1 MIFAGF
7 LGELETLLKEET
19 LVGRGRQ
26 CQTELRPLAFSMLAE
41 LVHHVRQDLT
51 FAHLSRVIYLF
62 ARSALLQPTLL
73 HFLDPASCSCG
84 ALIIYAGTIKMFS
97 TKIAVAENFICFNT

>member
-1 MIFAGF
+1 MCLTSGLREEGGAHETGVLRTVLGKGLSTNETIVGSANAGF

-41 LVHHVRQDLT
+41 LVHHVRSDLT

-62 ARSALLQPTLL
+62 CRSWFCL
-73 HFLDPASCSCG
+73 
-84 ALIIYAGTIKMFS
+84 
-97 TKIAVAENFICFNT
+97 